1 MGGSRRNA
9 KDVIDVVDFPFFS
22 SPPLLRS
29 FIIRLAKVG
38 RYILF
43 YIRANKKIEFP
54 FFSFFFCSRY
64 APKKKYGVCSA
75 WQKNQIFT
83 LHIVRRPQGRQ

>member
-54 FFSFFFCSRY
+54 FFSFFFVVDMHQ
-64 APKKKYGVCSA
+64 KKK
-75 WQKNQIFT
+75 
-83 LHIVRRPQGRQ
+83 